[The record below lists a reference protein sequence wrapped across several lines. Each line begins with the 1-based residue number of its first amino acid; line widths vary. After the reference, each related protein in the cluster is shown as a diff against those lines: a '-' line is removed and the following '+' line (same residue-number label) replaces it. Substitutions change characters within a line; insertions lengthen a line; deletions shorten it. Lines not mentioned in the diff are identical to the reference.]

1 MKKAEEIIEARRTQ
15 LLGMKEKD
23 CAAMPTAETT
33 SKTTGKHSFA
43 ISENRKEPN
52 TDCPYGLCDGSGIV
66 WVAEENGGYP
76 CKCMELRNGEQR
88 MRFACIPEEF
98 RTIKVNDFAIEAYR
112 EAEGQQLAYTAK
124 KAAIRYIE
132 RFAELEKLG
141 KGLYFYSRE
150 KGSGKTMLMIAMGNA
165 LMRVHQKRVRFA
177 ALGDLLEEIRKTFQH
192 SAASAGES
200 YSEMLEEIK
209 EVDILLLDDLGA
221 ERATEW
227 VNEVF
232 YNILNRRM
240 TAKKI
245 TFFTSNFKMEELP
258 YHPRTIAR
266 IDKMAMPVKFPE
278 ESIRKRISQQENEEM
293 MQFLMND

>member
-1 MKKAEEIIEARRTQ
+1 MEKAEQIIEQRRAQ
-15 LLGMKEKD
+15 LLGTKENG
-23 CAAMPTAETT
+23 CRAMPMAEETEKR
-33 SKTTGKHSFA
+33 SSA
-43 ISENRKEPN
+43 ISE
-52 TDCPYGLCDGSGIV
+52 CPYGLCDGSGLI
-66 WVAEENGGYP
+66 WVPEENGGYP
-76 CKCMELRNGEQR
+76 CKCVEMKNGEKR
-88 MRFACIPEEF
+88 MRFACISREF
-98 RTIKVNDFAIEAYR
+98 QNIRVNDFAIEAYR

-132 RFAELEKLG
+132 RFPELEGLG

-177 ALGDLLEEIRKTFQH
+177 TLGDLLEEIRKTFDH
-192 SAASAGES
+192 AGAAGVDS
-200 YSEMLEEIK
+200 YSQMLEEIRQ
-209 EVDILLLDDLGA
+209 VDILLLDDVGA

-245 TFFTSNFKMEELP
+245 TFFTSNLRMEELP
-258 YHPRTIAR
+258 YHPRTLAR
-266 IDKMAMPVKFPE
+266 IEKMAMPIKFPE
-278 ESIRKRISQQENEEM
+278 ESIRKRLSQRENEEL
-293 MQFLMND
+293 MQFLMKEDSGDGAE

>member
-1 MKKAEEIIEARRTQ
+1 MEKAEQIIEQRRAQ
-15 LLGMKEKD
+15 LLGTKENG
-23 CAAMPTAETT
+23 CRAMPMAEETEKR
-33 SKTTGKHSFA
+33 SSA
-43 ISENRKEPN
+43 ISE
-52 TDCPYGLCDGSGIV
+52 CPYGLCDGSGLI
-66 WVAEENGGYP
+66 WVPEENGGYP
-76 CKCMELRNGEQR
+76 CKCVEMKNGEKR
-88 MRFACIPEEF
+88 MRFACIPREF
-98 RTIKVNDFAIEAYR
+98 QNIRVNDFAIEAYR

-132 RFAELEKLG
+132 RFPELEGLG

-177 ALGDLLEEIRKTFQH
+177 TLGDLLEEIRKTFDH
-192 SAASAGES
+192 AGAAGVDS
-200 YSEMLEEIK
+200 YSQMLEEIRQ
-209 EVDILLLDDLGA
+209 VDILLLDDVGA

-245 TFFTSNFKMEELP
+245 TFFTSNLRMEELP
-258 YHPRTIAR
+258 YHPRTLAR
-266 IDKMAMPVKFPE
+266 IEKMAMPIKFPE
-278 ESIRKRISQQENEEM
+278 ESIRKRLSQRENEEL
-293 MQFLMND
+293 MQFLMKEDSGDGAE